1 MMTKKRSF
9 IFILFIA
16 TLVLG
21 FAQPLFSQ
29 AVRSIPPLPV
39 QGSPRDLNL
48 IDVGKVVEVLKS
60 DTIRVGKDRKIYK
73 LDNLR
78 IPLQMNMAARDYLE
92 EQLNGKTVGIYISG
106 DDVNAR
112 KTDLGHVLC
121 HIMTQDGK
129 WLQAEL
135 VSQGYA
141 YVTSTA
147 TSRDLVRTLYKYE
160 ELARARKIGLWQ
172 YDKYDIKNNATLNK
186 QLNTFNIYEGVVTAT
201 RDDSLHNIFLSFGR
215 DSKTDVTAIIKGEH
229 LLRFSLPNALSPLHH
244 TDMKQR
250 HIRIRGW
257 FIEND
262 GPLLVLDHPEQIEFP
277 GVHGAIPIP

>member
-16 TLVLG
+16 TLLLG
-21 FAQPLFSQ
+21 FAQPLMSQ
-29 AVRSIPPLPV
+29 WVGTIPPLPV

-106 DDVNAR
+106 DDINAR
-112 KTDLGHVLC
+112 RTDLGHVLS
-121 HIMTQDGK
+121 HIMTQDGQ

-135 VSQGYA
+135 ISQGYA

-160 ELARARKIGLWQ
+160 ELARARKLGLWQ
-172 YDKYDIKNNATLNK
+172 YDKYAVKNNTTLNG
-186 QLNTFNIYEGVVTAT
+186 QLNTFNIYEGVVTAAHGDKLYNT
-201 RDDSLHNIFLSFGR
+201 FLSFGR
-215 DSKTDVTAIIKGEH
+215 DSKTDVTAIIKPED
-229 LLRFSLPNALSPLHH
+229 LLRFSFPDARSRINPL
-244 TDMKQR
+244 DLKQR
-250 HIRIRGW
+250 HVRIRGW

-262 GPLLVLDHPEQIEFP
+262 GPFLVLDHPEQIEFP